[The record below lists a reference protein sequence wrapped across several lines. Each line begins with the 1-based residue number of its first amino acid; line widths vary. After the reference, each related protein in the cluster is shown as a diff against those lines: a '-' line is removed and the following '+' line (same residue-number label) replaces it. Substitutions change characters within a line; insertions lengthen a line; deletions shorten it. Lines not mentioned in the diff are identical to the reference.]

1 MKENQTTGKQ
11 PGKAAIDWE
20 ELRRRL
26 ERGRAALEQ
35 GAAPT
40 TEERKRILRARAREL
55 AREAPQ
61 APAPDAFLEVVA
73 FELAYETY
81 ALETSWVREVY
92 PLKEF
97 MPLPGTRPFVLG
109 LLNVRGRLLLVIDI
123 KKFFDLPEK
132 GLTDLN
138 KVIIVHRNGRELGIL
153 ADVILGVRLVPLTE
167 IQESLP
173 TLTGIRAE
181 YLRGVTK
188 ERLVVLN
195 AEKILSDKKLVVH
208 DQSDA

>member
-1 MKENQTTGKQ
+1 MKENRTTRKQ
-11 PGKAAIDWE
+11 PAKAVIDWD

-26 ERGRAALEQ
+26 ERNRAALEH
-35 GAAPT
+35 GAAPAA
-40 TEERKRILRARAREL
+40 EKAKQILRDRAKEL
-55 AREAPQ
+55 AREAPE

-73 FELAYETY
+73 FQLASETY
-81 ALETSWVREVY
+81 ALETSWVGEVY

-97 MPLPGTRPFVLG
+97 TPLPGTRPFVLG

-138 KVIIVHRNGRELGIL
+138 KVIIVHRNGLELGIL
-153 ADVILGVRLVPLTE
+153 ADAILGVRLVPLAE
-167 IQESLP
+167 MQPSLP
-173 TLTGIRAE
+173 TLTGIRVD

-195 AEKILSDKKLVVH
+195 AEKILSDKKLVVQ
-208 DQSDA
+208 DQAEA

>member
-1 MKENQTTGKQ
+1 MKDNQTTRKQ
-11 PGKAAIDWE
+11 PGKAAIDWD

-35 GAAPT
+35 GAAPAA
-40 TEERKRILRARAREL
+40 EKAKQILHARAKEL
-55 AREAPQ
+55 AREAPKT
-61 APAPDAFLEVVA
+61 PASEAFLDVVA
-73 FELAYETY
+73 FQLASETY
-81 ALETSWVREVY
+81 ALESSCVREVY

-97 MPLPGTRPFVLG
+97 TPLPGTLPFIVG

-138 KVIIVHRNGRELGIL
+138 KVIILHRNGLELGIL
-153 ADVILGVRLVPLTE
+153 ADAILGVLLVPLAE
-167 IQESLP
+167 IQTSLP
-173 TLTGIRAE
+173 TLAGIRSD

-195 AEKILSDKKLVVH
+195 AENILSDKKLIAH
-208 DQSDA
+208 DQAET

>member
-1 MKENQTTGKQ
+1 MKDNHATRKQ
-11 PGKAAIDWE
+11 PGKAAIDWG

-40 TEERKRILRARAREL
+40 PEERKRILRDRAREL
-55 AREAPQ
+55 AREAPKT
-61 APAPDAFLEVVA
+61 PAPEAFLEVVA
-73 FELAYETY
+73 FELASETY

-97 MPLPGTRPFVLG
+97 TPLPGTRPFVLG

-138 KVIIVHRNGRELGIL
+138 KVIIVHRNGVELGIL
-153 ADVILGVRLVPLTE
+153 ADAVLGVRLVPLAE
-167 IQESLP
+167 MQASLP
-173 TLTGIRAE
+173 TLTGIRVD

-195 AEKILSDKKLVVH
+195 AEKILSDKKLVVQ
-208 DQSDA
+208 DQAEA

>member
-1 MKENQTTGKQ
+1 MKDNQATREQ
-11 PGKAAIDWE
+11 PGKAAIDWD

-26 ERGRAALEQ
+26 ERARVTLEQ

-40 TEERKRILRARAREL
+40 AEERKQILRARATEL
-55 AREAPQ
+55 AREAPKS
-61 APAPDAFLEVVA
+61 PAPDAFLEVVA
-73 FELAYETY
+73 FELASETY

-97 MPLPGTRPFVLG
+97 TPLPDTLPFVLG

-138 KVIIVHRNGRELGIL
+138 KVIIVHRNGLELGIL
-153 ADVILGVRLVPLTE
+153 ADAILGVRLVPLAE
-167 IQESLP
+167 MQPSLP
-173 TLTGIRAE
+173 TLTGIRVD

-208 DQSDA
+208 DQAEA